1 METFKENTYYPV
13 GTQLIY
19 KDKIIE
25 VCDTENKKEEM
36 ILCGKRCAMES
47 QVKCLSHICKW
58 YERNDK
64 KSIFYAIVGDAPKHD
79 KPVVEG
85 LQHLKNRQS
94 EVYLETVAIN
104 EQVNIAVEPITRQK
118 TILDRINEELHIWVD
133 TYIMGGRNIRVI
145 LLSSKAYEEY
155 LTLVPKKYWDEV
167 DLLGDKRKQ
176 YLSVKVRRCP
186 DVIDVEL
193 H

>member
-1 METFKENTYYPV
+1 MKMETFKENTYYPV
-13 GTQLIY
+13 GKQLIY

-79 KPVVEG
+79 KPGVVGEEY
-85 LQHLKNRQS
+85 LSSRDNARELK
-94 EVYLETVAIN
+94 T
-104 EQVNIAVEPITRQK
+104 IAMNDNVHITVEPVAK
-118 TILDRINEELHIWVD
+118 KDVELRIQQALYKFMDAHKRLSQD
-133 TYIMGGRNIRVI
+133 MTI
-145 LLSSKAYEEY
+145 LLSNATHE
-155 LTLVPKKYWDEV
+155 
-167 DLLGDKRKQ
+167 DLATGYRQLGLISSDSVISV
-176 YLSVKVRRCP
+176 YAGVKVRRSP
-186 DVIDVEL
+186 DVKDIEIV
-193 H
+193 